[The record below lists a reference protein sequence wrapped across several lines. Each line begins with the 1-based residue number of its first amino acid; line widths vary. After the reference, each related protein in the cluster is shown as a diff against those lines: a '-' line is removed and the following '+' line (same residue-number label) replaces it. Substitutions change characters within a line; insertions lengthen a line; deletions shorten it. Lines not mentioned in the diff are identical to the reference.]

1 MKEANEGRMASLPKI
16 EESKSNELFKLKM
29 VTEFNNLPLKQ
40 REQDWWR
47 GSLTIGQ
54 LVREKAQLC
63 IRKLCSS
70 LRIPS
75 IICPTASLRGGSRQ
89 LMGIPGL

>member
-29 VTEFNNLPLKQ
+29 VTEFHNLPLKQ
-40 REQDWWR
+40 RDFKTEEVR

-75 IICPTASLRGGSRQ
+75 IICPTASLEVDPGS
-89 LMGIPGL
+89 

>member
-40 REQDWWR
+40 REISR
-47 GSLTIGQ
+47 
-54 LVREKAQLC
+54 
-63 IRKLCSS
+63 
-70 LRIPS
+70 LRS
-75 IICPTASLRGGSRQ
+75 DVAR
-89 LMGIPGL
+89 